1 MNPDGLTTVYDI
13 AIALPDI
20 ATLHQRCRALA
31 VLEAIVSPEWE
42 SRYYSYD
49 AAWNTGE
56 QMASMRNGS
65 GDEYSIVFTAAGAFI
80 RGFDHESPMSPFV
93 NDGELWPGLLDGLPD
108 MFALQIA
115 EPAFSEDGTL
125 CATFCLWRQTD
136 DARWH
141 TGRIDFPAVRGY
153 GRDPDGSSLLTIL
166 CDGTGEV
173 YRAFAADYY
182 EVDVHPVAVAHV
194 YAGLPLDDHIIRLLN
209 PDLVLVDVA
218 DEVTAIGELRRA

>member
-1 MNPDGLTTVYDI
+1 MNPDGLTTVYDV

-20 ATLHQRCRALA
+20 ANLHERCRALA

-80 RGFDHESPMSPFV
+80 RGFDHESPMSPFA
-93 NDGELWPGLLDGLPD
+93 NDGELWPGLLGDVPD
-108 MFALQIA
+108 VFASQLA
-115 EPAFSEDGTL
+115 EPAFSYNGAL

-141 TGRIDFPAVRGY
+141 AGRIDFPAVRGY
-153 GRDPDGSSLLTIL
+153 RPDPDGSGLLKIL
-166 CDGTGEV
+166 CDGTGEA
-173 YRAFAADYY
+173 YRAFIADYY
-182 EVDVHPVAVAHV
+182 ELEVDQTAVAHV
-194 YAGLPLDDHIIRLLN
+194 YAGLPLDDHIVRLLN
-209 PDLVLVDVA
+209 PDLVRAGGVN
-218 DEVTAIGELRRA
+218 EVTAMGEPHRA